1 MSKAH
6 DPAIIE
12 AAVRALLEDEDI
24 QLWDYPHIARCI
36 LAAVTPLIEAAALE
50 RAAKVAEE
58 IQRREIVNDYSFDA
72 CRQIA
77 AAIRA
82 LIIKDSGGGE

>member
-1 MSKAH
+1 MSKSH

-50 RAAKVAEE
+50 RAAQVAEKHTNWPATVPE
-58 IQRREIVNDYSFDA
+58 QWAREE
-72 CRQIA
+72 IA

-82 LIIKDSGGGE
+82 LKQGPSK